1 MSWRE
6 EALRGAE
13 SGEEAANFRV
23 SVDGKTRCESI
34 PTMNFLS
41 ASNEI
46 HSP

>member
-1 MSWRE
+1 VVQ
-6 EALRGAE
+6 E

-34 PTMNFLS
+34 QTMKFLS